1 MFGKRLT
8 LTLIAGLLATPVAAQ
23 DVNGVWQTEAGDTGG
38 FLHVTIAPCGD
49 KTCGT
54 IRTAF
59 DGDQAAI
66 TNYEHLGKQLI
77 WDMTADGAGKW
88 TSGSIWAPDR
98 NKTYRSKMAISG
110 DVLKVSG
117 CVAGGLICRSQ
128 NWVRVK

>member
-1 MFGKRLT
+1 MLRSKLACIFLVFGLT
-8 LTLIAGLLATPVAAQ
+8 SAAHAQ
-23 DVNGVWQTEAGDTGG
+23 DVNGIWQTEPGDTGG

-59 DGDQAAI
+59 DGNQAVV
-66 TNYEHLGKQLI
+66 TDYEHLGKPII
-77 WDMTADGAGKW
+77 WDMTSNGNGAWSSGK
-88 TSGSIWAPDR
+88 IWAPDR
-98 NKTYRSKMAISG
+98 DKTYRSKMALSG
-110 DVLKVSG
+110 NALKVSG